1 MSGIKLRPIV
11 FKVDPPAPT
20 ATLLKELAAITYTK
34 DGGYHNQDIGV
45 SPTQQYVCLIGDYDL
60 TSPPDT
66 DGKYFTGF
74 QKQGQAGFLQLCNQS
89 YTLVSFKMA
98 FDVSGSTGTSNVVAD
113 EGATLYSGRIYNA
126 NLTGT
131 HAAVKFIFD
140 RTNNTFSFYLKP
152 SYASSWT
159 KICHG
164 SISITDDM
172 SIWQVYQNGNYYA
185 GTAGPYQV
193 YESSDV
199 SLLEAL

>member
-11 FKVDPPAPT
+11 FKVEPPAPT

-34 DGGYHNQDIGV
+34 NSGYHNQDVGV

-60 TSPPDT
+60 TSIASSN
-66 DGKYFTGF
+66 GQYFTGF
-74 QKQGQAGFLQLCNQS
+74 QRNGQQGYLQLCNVGTS
-89 YTLVSFKMA
+89 LSSFKMA
-98 FDVSGSTGTSNVVAD
+98 FDVNGSSGASNVVAD
-113 EGATLYSGRIYNA
+113 GDSMISSGWCFNS
-126 NLTGT
+126 NLIAT

-152 SYASSWT
+152 NNASSWT

-164 SISITDDM
+164 STSIIDDM
-172 SIWQVYQNGNYYA
+172 SIWQVYQNSNYYA